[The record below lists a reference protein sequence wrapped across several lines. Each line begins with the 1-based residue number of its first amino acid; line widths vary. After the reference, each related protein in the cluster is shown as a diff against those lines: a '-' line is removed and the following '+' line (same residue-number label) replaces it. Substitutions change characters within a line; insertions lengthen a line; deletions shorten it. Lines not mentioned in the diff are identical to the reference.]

1 MGSLAAVVC
10 IMVPLSA
17 IFATGLTEAYP
28 LAAGPSEEDNLC
40 SLSSSTGFASQISF
54 WTRIYTAIAGGIT
67 SEAIF
72 YHISIP
78 RPLAMASIVF
88 LAELA
93 RFLTWLIFIP
103 TAVSRYIESG
113 PLDAALSFPG
123 RIHPGPCGGF
133 LHPGLHSYAKSTLHP
148 LLVLLAFLGCGL
160 VAEVAGFFLAPAMVG
175 VVTGIYREIGEDWM
189 RL

>member
-1 MGSLAAVVC
+1 LLLDGDRLVQVAREMLILKEESFEMRCLSRIDSILCGIYIGS
-10 IMVPLSA
+10 
-17 IFATGLTEAYP
+17 
-28 LAAGPSEEDNLC
+28 
-40 SLSSSTGFASQISF
+40 
-54 WTRIYTAIAGGIT
+54 IYTAIAGGIT

-133 LHPGLHSYAKSTLHP
+133 LHPGLHSLCQVHSTP
-148 LLVLLAFLGCGL
+148 IAG
-160 VAEVAGFFLAPAMVG
+160 AAGFSGLRPGGRSIGIFPGAGNDGSGNRHISRDRRGLDAPLNQASFQ
-175 VVTGIYREIGEDWM
+175 
-189 RL
+189 

>member
-1 MGSLAAVVC
+1 MRCLSRIDSILCGIYIGS
-10 IMVPLSA
+10 
-17 IFATGLTEAYP
+17 
-28 LAAGPSEEDNLC
+28 
-40 SLSSSTGFASQISF
+40 
-54 WTRIYTAIAGGIT
+54 IYTAIAGGIT
-67 SEAIF
+67 SEDIF

-133 LHPGLHSYAKSTLHP
+133 LHPGLHSLCQVHSTP
-148 LLVLLAFLGCGL
+148 IAG
-160 VAEVAGFFLAPAMVG
+160 AAGFSGLRPGGRSSGIFPGAGNDGSGNRHISRDRRGLDAPLNQASFQ
-175 VVTGIYREIGEDWM
+175 
-189 RL
+189 